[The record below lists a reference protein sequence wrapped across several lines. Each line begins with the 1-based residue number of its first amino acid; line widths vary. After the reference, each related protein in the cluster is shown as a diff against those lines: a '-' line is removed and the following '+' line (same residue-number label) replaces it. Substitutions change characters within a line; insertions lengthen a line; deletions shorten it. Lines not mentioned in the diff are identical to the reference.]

1 MIADAARESR
11 GLPFAQASFNLF
23 RHQIKRGDRIMSRL
37 FRAEIF
43 AWKFVKNSRFELMR
57 RWIGA
62 DFVQMHA
69 CPHSTRCI
77 LADAS
82 NLLIDRLA
90 QFVGKF
96 DSICA
101 NKDVHR
107 LFLPRVDF
115 QLFGR
120 AMIER

>member
-1 MIADAARESR
+1 M
-11 GLPFAQASFNLF
+11 G
-23 RHQIKRGDRIMSRL
+23 RL

-82 NLLIDRLA
+82 NLLIDGLA
-90 QFVGKF
+90 QFVGEY
-96 DSICA
+96 DSIFA
-101 NKDVHR
+101 NEDVHR
-107 LFLPRVDF
+107 LFLTIVDF
-115 QLFGR
+115 HLFGL
-120 AMIER
+120 AMIERRTWINI